1 MDLHR
6 FQRAGLRAT
15 PWKNGGGSTCE
26 IACWPPGAGLDDFDW
41 RASIATIAA
50 SGPFSEFPGVDRVI
64 MLLDG
69 DGVRLRSADGAIDH
83 RLDRPWAPFAFPG
96 ERALDCERLGGASS
110 DFNVMVRRGRL
121 RAELD
126 LVREARALAPA
137 PHGLL
142 LALRGRWT
150 LQLSSDRQ
158 RPADPLVCQA
168 GEGLWWA
175 DAALATRAEPG
186 DPDAALLAV
195 RFRPCGA

>member
-64 MLLDG
+64 VLLDG

-96 ERALDCERLGGASS
+96 ERALDCERLGGASR

-150 LQLSSDRQ
+150 LRLSDDRFDC
-158 RPADPLVCQA
+158 PADA
-168 GEGLWWA
+168 GLWWA
-175 DAALATRAEPG
+175 DAALAAQLAPQ
-186 DPDAALLAV
+186 DADALLLAV
-195 RFRPCGA
+195 RFLPGGV